1 MKVKEH
7 HMKQNTSELMAKIVK
22 SGKILFKG
30 TICQCIIKRK
40 DIEPDYR
47 LHSVVRIITY

>member
-1 MKVKEH
+1 MQTT
-7 HMKQNTSELMAKIVK
+7 QNNTAELMAKIVK

-40 DIEPDYR
+40 FIEPDYR
-47 LHSVVRIITY
+47 LHSVIKIVTY

>member
-1 MKVKEH
+1 MKK
-7 HMKQNTSELMAKIVK
+7 NSTELMAKIVK
-22 SGKILFKG
+22 KGRILFKG

-47 LHSVVRIITY
+47 LHGAVKIVTY